1 MNNDTSPGSGTVL
14 VTGGTGTLGRHL
26 VPLLEADGLRIRLLS
41 RHAPATGE
49 IEHATADL
57 LKDDGIEAAVAG
69 VDTIVHLAGGPKG
82 DDTATGNLV
91 RTAKSAGVR
100 HIVYI
105 SVIAADAVPL
115 GYFRAKHGAEK
126 EIERSGIPWTTLRAA
141 QFNDLTLNTVRAMS
155 KLPVVPAPGGIRW
168 QPVDSRD
175 VAERLAELTIGHP
188 AGRVAD
194 LAGPT
199 VYSLADLTRSYLR
212 ARGKRR
218 PFLPVRVP
226 GKMGRAYRSGANLT
240 LTGAGIGKRTWED
253 FLSEQVSA
261 GRE

>member
-1 MNNDTSPGSGTVL
+1 MSDETPSKNGTVL

-26 VPLLEADGLRIRLLS
+26 VPLLEADGHEICILS
-41 RHAPATGE
+41 RHAPTTARV
-49 IEHATADL
+49 EHATADL
-57 LKDDGIEAAVAG
+57 LKDEGVEAAVSG

-91 RTAKSAGVR
+91 RAAKSAGVR

-105 SVIAADAVPL
+105 SVIASDAVPL
-115 GYFRAKHGAEK
+115 GYFRSKFGAEK
-126 EIERSGIPWTTLRAA
+126 EIEQSGIPWTTLRAA
-141 QFNDLTLNTVRAMS
+141 QFHDLTLSTVRAMA
-155 KLPVVPAPGGIRW
+155 KLPIVPAPGGVRW

-175 VAERLAELTIGHP
+175 VAERLAELTLGHP

-240 LTGAGIGKRTWED
+240 LDGAGISKRTWED
-253 FLSEQVSA
+253 FLAEQVSA